1 MAGSAKMADTG
12 STTTPTA
19 TKVQPICNF
28 WSRLLAL
35 GVDLG
40 LLFVVGSL
48 LGVLFA
54 DRLVQL
60 GVWGRLVGFALV
72 VFYFGLLNSRMG
84 QGQTLGKR
92 LLRVRVV
99 DAKGELISLG
109 RSLLRA
115 AILGAIFLLDS
126 SMAGGSWVVYGIV
139 LALWLGLI
147 YWYVFNRGTRQS
159 LHDLAVGTYVVR
171 DEAAGPISLGVPR
184 RLHFIGFGILIAI
197 GVGGLYLYEPTS
209 DLMTVQKK
217 LNQVD
222 GVRGAAV
229 QIGTSYGGSTV
240 EHTYLT
246 ATVLLDG
253 FSEAVERKARETIA
267 AAGDSTSPHLPPSL
281 PFAGPSA
288 DLPLLTS
295 CIALVT
301 SRLSPPSLAYFQ
313 AVAEEVDRVL
323 VESYPGSASIDK
335 REIQVQYG
343 YELGIAPRAYVQV
356 ERRWGH
362 GVWSEEV
369 GAGVDYF

>member
-1 MAGSAKMADTG
+1 MADTG

-19 TKVQPICNF
+19 TKVRPICSF
-28 WSRLLAL
+28 WGRLLAL

-54 DRLVQL
+54 DRLAQL

-171 DEAAGPISLGVPR
+171 DEAAGPISLGHPR

-197 GVGGLYLYEPTS
+197 GVGYHIGLYLYEPTS

-222 GVRGAAV
+222 GVPGAAV
-229 QIGTSYGGSTV
+229 QIGASYSGSTV

-267 AAGDSTSPHLPPSL
+267 AAGDSTSLHLPPSL

-295 CIALVT
+295 YIALIT

-323 VESYPGSASIDK
+323 VESYPGSASIDI

-369 GAGVDYF
+369 GAGVYYF

>member
-1 MAGSAKMADTG
+1 MADTG
-12 STTTPTA
+12 STTTPTE
-19 TKVQPICNF
+19 TKVQPICSF
-28 WSRLLAL
+28 WGRLLAL

-40 LLFVVGSL
+40 LLFMVGSL
-48 LGVLFA
+48 LGMLFE
-54 DRLVQL
+54 DRLAQL

-115 AILGAIFLLDS
+115 VILGAIFLLDS
-126 SMAGGSWVVYGIV
+126 SMAGGNWVVYGIV

-159 LHDLAVGTYVVR
+159 LHDLVVGTYVVR
-171 DEAAGPISLGVPR
+171 DEAAGPVSLGRPG
-184 RLHFIGFGILIAI
+184 RLHFVGFSILIAI
-197 GVGGLYLYEPTS
+197 GIGCHIGLYLYSPIS
-209 DLMTVQKK
+209 DLIMVQKK
-217 LNQVD
+217 LNQVE
-222 GVRGAAV
+222 GVRGAVV
-229 QIGTSYGGSTV
+229 QTGTSYGGSTG

-253 FSEAVERKARETIA
+253 ISETVERKARETIA
-267 AAGDSTSPHLPPSL
+267 AAEDSTALHLPPSL

-288 DLPLLTS
+288 DLPLLTAY
-295 CIALVT
+295 IALVT
-301 SRLSPPSLAYFQ
+301 SQLSPPSLAYFQ
-313 AVAEEVDRVL
+313 AVAQKVDRVL

-335 REIQVQYG
+335 RVIQVQYG
-343 YELGIAPRAYVQV
+343 YEIGIAPRAFVQV
-356 ERRWGH
+356 ERSWGLFH
-362 GVWSEEV
+362 GVWREEV

>member
-1 MAGSAKMADTG
+1 MADTG

-19 TKVQPICNF
+19 TKAQPICNF
-28 WSRLLAL
+28 WGRLLSL
-35 GVDLG
+35 GVDLV

-54 DRLVQL
+54 DRLAQL
-60 GVWGRLVGFALV
+60 GVWGRLVGFTLV

-99 DAKGELISLG
+99 GAKGELISLG

-115 AILGAIFLLDS
+115 MVLGAIFLLDS
-126 SMAGGSWVVYGIV
+126 SIAGGNWMVDGIV

-159 LHDLAVGTYVVR
+159 LHDLVVGTYVVR
-171 DEAAGPISLGVPR
+171 DEAAGPISLGRPGK
-184 RLHFIGFGILIAI
+184 LHFIGFGILIAI
-197 GVGGLYLYEPTS
+197 VIGYHVGLYLYAPIS

-222 GVRGAAV
+222 GVRGAVV
-229 QIGTSYGGSTV
+229 QTGTSYGGSTV

-267 AAGDSTSPHLPPSL
+267 AAGDSTSLHLPPS
-281 PFAGPSA
+281 FSSARPSA
-288 DLPLLTS
+288 DLPLLMS
-295 CIALVT
+295 YISIVT

-313 AVAEEVDRVL
+313 AVAEKADRVL

-335 REIQVQYG
+335 REIQVQYS
-343 YELGIAPRAYVQV
+343 YEIGIAPRAYVQV
-356 ERRWGH
+356 ERRWGLFH
-362 GVWSEEV
+362 GIWREKV

>member
-1 MAGSAKMADTG
+1 MADTG

-28 WSRLLAL
+28 WGRLLAL
-35 GVDLG
+35 AVDLG

-54 DRLVQL
+54 DRLAQL

-126 SMAGGSWVVYGIV
+126 SMAGGNWVVYGIV

-171 DEAAGPISLGVPR
+171 DEAAGPISLGHPR
-184 RLHFIGFGILIAI
+184 RLPFIGFGILIAI
-197 GVGGLYLYEPTS
+197 GIGYHIGLYLYAPIS
-209 DLMTVQKK
+209 DLMMVQKK

-222 GVRGAAV
+222 GVRGAVV
-229 QIGTSYGGSTV
+229 QTGTSYGGSTV

-267 AAGDSTSPHLPPSL
+267 AAGD
-281 PFAGPSA
+281 
-288 DLPLLTS
+288 
-295 CIALVT
+295 
-301 SRLSPPSLAYFQ
+301 
-313 AVAEEVDRVL
+313 
-323 VESYPGSASIDK
+323 
-335 REIQVQYG
+335 
-343 YELGIAPRAYVQV
+343 
-356 ERRWGH
+356 
-362 GVWSEEV
+362 
-369 GAGVDYF
+369 